1 MSDTN
6 QIAQLWIQPL
16 ELSIPTITMWNRIEG
31 RPRKDDFDRALKA
44 EIRDPLWML
53 TKQWQMGE
61 FKGDD
66 AGSPILAKVLIDKR
80 KLDKYQLADFKAQA
94 YHNNIPLEGL
104 VEQMP
109 IPFEMEN
116 KMVSLDLRL
125 MIGRHWLKMI
135 KADALLSKKYIAEYP
150 IVAPGNP
157 NAEVDDK
164 ILSHPEVWQKF
175 AAVENR
181 KMDGY
186 TFYLF
191 LKKGGTQSDGFDDS
205 ALIASHGK
213 VFTDWF
219 DSFFIQPEKGEEHA
233 YLPSR
238 LEYQFKV
245 STTENGKDKVYKA
258 EEYYSGKL
266 DWFNLSIDEKDVMGN
281 ITVPPKIKHQIPERN
296 KNVFSFIPANIDYE
310 GMPDTRWWKFEDRNT
325 YLGDIK
331 TDTTDISKLLFMEFT
346 LLYANDWFLLPQ
358 EVTAGNIINL
368 KGLAVT
374 NCFGE
379 RTWIEPTGKGK
390 DDDWHRWTMFT
401 IDKKGKDL
409 KEADYSLVMLPT
421 VEKIQEGPA
430 LEKIAIIRD
439 ELANMVWAIELE
451 VPLASGESK
460 KGTEAA
466 RELVSF
472 YERLYKNKV
481 IPQAVGEVDA
491 QIRYEVMNSVPENWI
506 PFIPVKVEGSN
517 RQIQLRRASMPRIIP
532 GMAPTPPIKPRTS
545 LLRFGL
551 DGNKAA
557 YYIHEEEVP
566 RAGIH
571 VFKNYQRTRW
581 YGGKVFKWLG
591 IRKTVGRGEGSS
603 GLSFDRI
610 LAKEAKK

>member
-1 MSDTN
+1 MSNGTLL
-6 QIAQLWIQPL
+6 AQLWAQPL
-16 ELSIPTITMWNRIEG
+16 ELGIPTVTMWNRIEG

-44 EIRDPLWML
+44 EIRDALWML

-66 AGSPILAKVLIDKR
+66 AGSPIMAKALIDKR

-109 IPFEMEN
+109 IPFVMEN
-116 KMVSLDLRL
+116 KVVSLNLRL
-125 MIGRHWLKMI
+125 MMGRHWLKMI
-135 KADALLSKKYIAEYP
+135 KADAALSKKYIKEYP
-150 IVAPGNP
+150 IVAPANP
-157 NAEVDDK
+157 NSEADDK
-164 ILSHPEVWQKF
+164 VLSHPEVWQKF

-186 TFYLF
+186 TLYLF
-191 LKKGGTQSDGFDDS
+191 LKNGGTQSAGFND
-205 ALIASHGK
+205 AAQIAAHGK
-213 VFTDWF
+213 IFTDWF
-219 DSFFIQPEKGEEHA
+219 DEFFIQPEKGDEHA

-245 STTENGKDKVYKA
+245 STTENGRDKVYEA

-266 DWFNLSIDEKDVMGN
+266 DWFNLSINEKGKMGN
-281 ITVPPKIKHQIPERN
+281 TGVPPKIKHRIPERN
-296 KNVFSFIPANIDYE
+296 KNIFSFIPTNIDYE

-358 EVTAGNIINL
+358 ELAAGTITKL
-368 KGLAVT
+368 KGLSVT

-390 DDDWHRWTMFT
+390 DDDWQRWTMFT

-409 KEADYSLVMLPT
+409 KEADHSLVMLPT
-421 VEKIQEGPA
+421 VEKIQEGPV
-430 LEKIAIIRD
+430 LEKVAIIRD
-439 ELANMVWAIELE
+439 EMANMVWAIELE
-451 VPLASGESK
+451 VPSATGEPI
-460 KGTEAA
+460 KGAEAA
-466 RELVSF
+466 RELVGF
-472 YERLYKNKV
+472 YERLYKDQV
-481 IPQAVGEVDA
+481 VAPAAVEVDA
-491 QIRYEVMNSVPENWI
+491 GIRYEIMNHVPENWI

-532 GMAPTPPIKPRTS
+532 GMGPNPPVKPRTF

-551 DGNKAA
+551 DGAKAP

-581 YGGKVFKWLG
+581 YGGKVFNWLG
-591 IRKTVGRGEGSS
+591 IRKTTGRGEGSS

-610 LAKEAKK
+610 VEK